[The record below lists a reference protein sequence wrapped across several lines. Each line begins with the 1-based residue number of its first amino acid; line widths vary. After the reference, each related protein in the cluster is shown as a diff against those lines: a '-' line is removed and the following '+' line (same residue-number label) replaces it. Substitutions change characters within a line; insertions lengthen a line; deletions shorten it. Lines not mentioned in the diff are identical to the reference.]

1 MGEGPIHPRARRS
14 GYWTWN
20 FFVEVRQQP
29 EFANGV
35 LVRTGDY
42 KVVPRGH
49 LKQFGDV
56 MKNYELKRGVV
67 VPKGTKPHEVYDAAS
82 ATLPDVTY
90 LTLSMRVRRYE
101 G

>member
-1 MGEGPIHPRARRS
+1 MRGRIGSFKPASIPVVA
-14 GYWTWN
+14 TK
-20 FFVEVRQQP
+20 EVRRQP

-35 LVRTGDY
+35 PVRTGDY
-42 KVVPRGH
+42 TVVPRGH
-49 LKQFGDV
+49 LKRFGDV

-82 ATLPDVTY
+82 ATLADVTY
-90 LTLSMRVRRYE
+90 LTLSMGVRRYE

>member
-1 MGEGPIHPRARRS
+1 
-14 GYWTWN
+14 
-20 FFVEVRQQP
+20 
-29 EFANGV
+29 
-35 LVRTGDY
+35 
-42 KVVPRGH
+42 
-49 LKQFGDV
+49 

>member
-1 MGEGPIHPRARRS
+1 MRGRIGSFKPLASPLWLPKRWRR
-14 GYWTWN
+14 
-20 FFVEVRQQP
+20 QP

-35 LVRTGDY
+35 PVRTGDY
-42 KVVPRGH
+42 IVVPRGH
-49 LKQFGDV
+49 LKRFGDV

-82 ATLPDVTY
+82 ATLAGVTY
-90 LTLSMRVRRYE
+90 LTLSMGVRRYE